1 MIMYEFLAIL
11 TNMVTGEPH
20 QIEIN
25 IETSVYYSTLPREDN
40 LSVGEWAW
48 KCAALQAFRH
58 QTENRYWWLTS
69 ITYIRSY

>member
-1 MIMYEFLAIL
+1 MYEFLAIL
-11 TNMVTGEPH
+11 TDMVTGESH

-25 IETSVYYSTLPREDN
+25 IETELYYSTLPREDN
-40 LSVGEWAW
+40 LSVGEWSW

-58 QTENRYWWLTS
+58 QTDHRYWWLTS